1 MDHFTM
7 EQKLAFGIAA
17 VQAPVMLALLMM
29 HEEPAG
35 SVFTARLLSPS
46 PDDNDDVARVPMR
59 ATGMRNATPSPPR
72 DNNLAPPVSLSIQE
86 YGLSPFFLIPSLLIV
101 IFAALTHQLHEMKLM
116 DNALDY
122 SEESESQA
130 GVWTPFLWTTATFA
144 HAAIYLRLTS
154 PIDLFQLAVAI
165 ALSIMCLS
173 RLCLPRG
180 EVGVGQR
187 NSPLFYFMGYV
198 AGLALVWDGMRV
210 RHGTHAVAFSLLA
223 CADLLLVMGHTYDYQ
238 PTMLLVGNCRLVYT
252 AWLGFLL
259 LMAYSI

>member
-1 MDHFTM
+1 
-7 EQKLAFGIAA
+7 
-17 VQAPVMLALLMM
+17 MLMWGFDVPGTLRI
-29 HEEPAG
+29 
-35 SVFTARLLSPS
+35 F
-46 PDDNDDVARVPMR
+46 NDDVARVPMR

-173 RLCLPRG
+173 RLCLPRH
-180 EVGVGQR
+180 
-187 NSPLFYFMGYV
+187 SPRKEDAASTSIAAPSRRRHRARSRAPRRSFV
-198 AGLALVWDGMRV
+198 AR
-210 RHGTHAVAFSLLA
+210 
-223 CADLLLVMGHTYDYQ
+223 
-238 PTMLLVGNCRLVYT
+238 
-252 AWLGFLL
+252 
-259 LMAYSI
+259 